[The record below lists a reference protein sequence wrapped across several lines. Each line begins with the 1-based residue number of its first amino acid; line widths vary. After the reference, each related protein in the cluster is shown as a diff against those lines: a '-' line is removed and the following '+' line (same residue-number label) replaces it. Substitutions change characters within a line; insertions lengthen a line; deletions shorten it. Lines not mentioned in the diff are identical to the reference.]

1 MINVCYV
8 SKHYRVLVLSKFA
21 IYFNLANEFCDSK
34 QWNDIISQNLTGL
47 LKKIYEDLTE
57 NINFDFEY
65 LSYKFIGVKR
75 HLSLF
80 SVCLHFLTCG
90 RSCDRLPKS
99 WYCFYCSRIRA
110 RNFESPS
117 YCC

>member
-21 IYFNLANEFCDSK
+21 IYFNLANGFCDSK

-47 LKKIYEDLTE
+47 LKKIYEYLTE
-57 NINFDFEY
+57 NINFDFEN
-65 LSYKFIGVKR
+65 LSYIFIGVKR

-80 SVCLHFLTCG
+80 SDSLRFLTCG

-99 WYCFYCSRIRA
+99 RYRLYCSPIRA
-110 RNFESPS
+110 TNFESPS
-117 YCC
+117 YFF